1 MAEKLLIQGVM
12 SADVPEYVVD
22 PGQEVSRRL
31 VTTKRQGAE
40 TMSFHLT
47 TYTAGYSTEVS
58 GDGIH
63 EVTMFCVSGGTTV
76 RTDDGRTI
84 EVVPGMALFI
94 PKVFAYDHTVGP
106 DGLVMAVAC
115 TPPKE

>member
-1 MAEKLLIQGVM
+1 MTEKVLTQGIVA
-12 SADVPEYVVD
+12 SDVPELVID
-22 PGQEVSRRL
+22 PGMEVSRRL
-31 VTTKRQGAE
+31 VTNKRQGAE

-47 TYTAGYSTEVS
+47 RYTAGYSTEVT

-84 EVVPGMALFI
+84 EVVPGMALYM
-94 PKVFAYDHTVGP
+94 PKEFGYDHTVGAE
-106 DGLVMAVAC
+106 GMVMAVAC
-115 TPPKE
+115 TPFKE